1 LSKADSKPIKTSQSS
16 DLIPFY
22 YNMIPTSKRPT
33 ATGGSPGNMN
43 ESFKKVITPKIKTT
57 QGLPLPRDHL
67 PPSFAKYLG
76 PITMPSTTITA
87 ASEHPPFFRNM
98 PGSKFAKRAFSNP
111 RFLLLGAVC
120 IAGYSLFSMNSN
132 ISELEK
138 KVEEL
143 EKVPREQ
150 ARMWR
155 EIDHLLVEQRRG
167 NLFVTATP
175 KGGRRWFWK

>member
-1 LSKADSKPIKTSQSS
+1 
-16 DLIPFY
+16 
-22 YNMIPTSKRPT
+22 MIPTSKKPT
-33 ATGGSPGNMN
+33 VGGDSKTMIQ
-43 ESFKKVITPKIKTT
+43 ESLKKSLTPKIKTT

-67 PPSFAKYLG
+67 PPSFAKHLG
-76 PITMPSTTITA
+76 TITIPSTTMTA

-98 PGSKFAKRAFSNP
+98 PGSKFAKTAFSNP

-120 IAGYSLFSMNSN
+120 VAGYSLFMMNSKVT
-132 ISELEK
+132 ELEK

-143 EKVPREQ
+143 EKLPREQ

-175 KGGRRWFWK
+175 KGGKKWFWR